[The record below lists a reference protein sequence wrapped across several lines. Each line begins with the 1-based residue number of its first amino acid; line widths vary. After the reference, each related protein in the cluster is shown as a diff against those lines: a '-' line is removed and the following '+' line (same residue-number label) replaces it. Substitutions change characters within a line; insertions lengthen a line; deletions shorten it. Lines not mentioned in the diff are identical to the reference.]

1 MHLCVPKKV
10 KIQQIYT
17 MSLKNLMV
25 YGIVILA
32 MFFWSMTYI
41 WYKIVFAELNPIT
54 VMTFRLG
61 ISTVLLFLFS
71 FLIGKL
77 KIPYKADLLWF
88 ILLSFFQPFL
98 YFLAESYGVSL
109 VSSTV
114 SAVIISTIPVFTP
127 IAAYLFLKQTISK
140 LNIAGIL
147 VSFVG
152 VLMVVLGRDLHFD
165 GSIKGIVFLFC
176 AVLSALGYAVII
188 GKLTHK
194 YSTFTLISWQNALGF
209 IWFLPLF
216 FIIDFEHFKQA
227 EFTQPIILNLIYL
240 AVLGSSVA
248 YIFFTYGIKHLGITK
263 ASLFT
268 NLIPIFTAALAFY
281 YLGEQLTLFKFA
293 GIIIVISGLLLGQIK
308 LKTKNKL
315 RIQSLSKKLSV
326 N

>member
-1 MHLCVPKKV
+1 MPKTV
-10 KIQQIYT
+10 KIQQINT

-41 WYKIVFAELNPIT
+41 WYKIVFEELNPIT

-61 ISTVLLFLFS
+61 LSTVLLLLFS
-71 FLIGKL
+71 LLIGKL
-77 KIPYKADLLWF
+77 KIPYKSDYLWF

-98 YFLAESYGVSL
+98 YFLAEGYGVSL

-147 VSFVG
+147 VSFAG
-152 VLMVVLGRDLHFD
+152 VLMVVLGQQLHFD
-165 GSIKGIVFLFC
+165 GSMKGIIFLFC
-176 AVLSALGYAVII
+176 AVFSALGYAVII

-194 YSTFTLISWQNALGF
+194 YSSFTIISWQNALGF

-216 FIIDFEHFKQA
+216 FIVDLQHFKQA
-227 EFTQPIILNLIYL
+227 EFSQAIIVNLIYL

-248 YIFFTYGIKHLGITK
+248 YIFFTYGIKNLGITK
-263 ASLFT
+263 ASLFA
-268 NLIPIFTAALAFY
+268 NLIPIFTAALAY
-281 YLGEQLTLFKFA
+281 YLLGEQLSIFKFT
-293 GIIIVISGLLLGQIK
+293 GIIVVISGLFLGQIK
-308 LKTKNKL
+308 FKAKIN
-315 RIQSLSKKLSV
+315 
-326 N
+326 